1 MKRLIK
7 KSRIPCERDFY
18 YNPWDYDFI
27 DIGLQTVNVNDI
39 VGMSSGRNDEY
50 NDDWTPKN
58 PEDDRWLYQKDLI
71 ESGNEMEPIPL
82 IQLPNKQYISDGD
95 GNHRISVAKVL
106 GLDVIQAIVSV
117 MVPSEDGVNE
127 AWEQH
132 AKENIDKLNEL
143 SKQYKD
149 MLQKLPKLQDDAYDN
164 GKFKEYNEFKNSMN
178 IISDEISELD
188 MQLTSE
194 EKEFKRNM
202 IK

>member
-18 YNPWDYDFI
+18 DNPWDYDFI